1 MANYMAGVA
10 KLLGVELGESFHIEG
25 DDYYFFRFTEEGF
38 ESSAD
43 GIEWAMATSL
53 NLRLILSGAATI
65 VKKWKPR
72 KNEEYYFPR
81 PDTKA
86 LWHYDTWDENEIDCH
101 RFSHGLVF
109 RTPREATEAAKKML
123 RVL

>member
-1 MANYMAGVA
+1 MVNYMKDVA
-10 KLLGVELGESFHIEG
+10 KLLGIELGEKFYLEG
-25 DDYYFFRFTEEGF
+25 QKSEYRITENGVETFYDDDEGWLT
-38 ESSAD
+38 SAE
-43 GIEWAMATSL
+43 ISL
-53 NLRLILSGAATI
+53 DFLLTGRYII

-86 LWHYDTWDENEIDCH
+86 LWHYDAWDENETDYH
-101 RFSHGLVF
+101 RLSHGLVF